1 MAIGS
6 GPGSKGV
13 AADAATDIERVEGSD
28 IDSIDT
34 TEGAEIEGGAGRR
47 ERAADGMGVKPA
59 ESISSS
65 GSPHSTKC
73 ARTC

>member
-1 MAIGS
+1 M
-6 GPGSKGV
+6 
-13 AADAATDIERVEGSD
+13 
-28 IDSIDT
+28 DSADT
-34 TEGAEIEGGAGRR
+34 TEGTEIEGGAGRR
-47 ERAADGMGVKPA
+47 ERAADGMGVKST